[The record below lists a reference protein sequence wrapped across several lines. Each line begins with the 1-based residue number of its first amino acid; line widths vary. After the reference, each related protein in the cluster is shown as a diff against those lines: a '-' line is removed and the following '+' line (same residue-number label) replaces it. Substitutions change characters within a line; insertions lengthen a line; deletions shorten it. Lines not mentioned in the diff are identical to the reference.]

1 MKSSAKRNEPR
12 WVTEEILFVIHA
24 QQIERYGGLHGVLDE
39 NVVLAALRRPI
50 NRWAYEEA
58 VAAVASVD
66 FADLAAFYLVAFA
79 GTQGFN
85 DGNKRTGLA
94 CALVFLGLNAVSFEA
109 DAKELYEL
117 TLRVATHQI
126 GDNDVAIWF
135 RQRIK

>member
-1 MKSSAKRNEPR
+1 MKRAAKKEEPR
-12 WVTEEILFVIHA
+12 WLTEEILFVIHA
-24 QQIERYGGLHGVLDE
+24 QQIERFGGLHGVLDE
-39 NVVLAALRRPI
+39 NLVLAALHRPI
-50 NRWAYEEA
+50 NRWAYEK
-58 VAAVASVD
+58 SVD
-66 FADLAAFYLVAFA
+66 FADLAALYLVAFA

-94 CALVFLGLNAVSFEA
+94 CALVFLGLNSASFEA

-126 GDNDVAIWF
+126 GDNDAAIWF

>member
-1 MKSSAKRNEPR
+1 MKSAAKKEEPR
-12 WVTEEILFVIHA
+12 WITEESLFVIHA
-24 QQIERYGGLHGVLDE
+24 QQVERYGGSHGVLDKAL
-39 NVVLAALRRPI
+39 VLAALRRPI
-50 NRWAYEEA
+50 DRWAHEE
-58 VAAVASVD
+58 AVASVD

-94 CALVFLGLNAVSFEA
+94 CALVFLGLNSVSFEA

-126 GDNDVAIWF
+126 GGNDAAIWF

>member
-1 MKSSAKRNEPR
+1 MKASAKRNEPR

-24 QQIERYGGLHGVLDE
+24 QQMERYGGLHGVLDK
-39 NVVLAALRRPI
+39 NVVLAALHRPL
-50 NRWAYEEA
+50 NRWAYEQS
-58 VAAVASVD
+58 VASVD
-66 FADLAAFYLVAFA
+66 FAELAAVYLVAFA

-94 CALVFLGLNAVSFEA
+94 CALVFLGLNSVSFEA

-117 TLRVATHQI
+117 TLKVATHQI

>member
-1 MKSSAKRNEPR
+1 MKSAAKKEEPR
-12 WVTEEILFVIHA
+12 WITEESLFVIHA
-24 QQIERYGGLHGVLDE
+24 QQVERYGGSHGVLDK

-50 NRWAYEEA
+50 NRWAYEE
-58 VAAVASVD
+58 AVASVD

-94 CALVFLGLNAVSFEA
+94 CALVFLGLNSVSFEA
-109 DAKELYEL
+109 DPKELYEL